1 MWETLNFCLQVHEPD
16 PILRSQSQLSFE
28 GFARYLMD
36 SSNDAVGK
44 GECESLD
51 KPLSQYYI
59 ATSHNTYLS
68 GHQLKGQSSVELYRE
83 VKILIQVCFCSC
95 FLSDSQ
101 WNSTT
106 LLVLMVSVQQS
117 GTEQICFCRILTNS
131 SRVGERYKKLV
142 GAVLLTLIWSS
153 SLWKPH
159 FCRGDSNPLAPLVA
173 PALSGNFC

>member
-1 MWETLNFCLQVHEPD
+1 MQVHEPD

-36 SSNDAVGK
+36 SSNNAVGK

-83 VKILIQVCFCSC
+83 VKILI
-95 FLSDSQ
+95 
-101 WNSTT
+101 
-106 LLVLMVSVQQS
+106 
-117 GTEQICFCRILTNS
+117 
-131 SRVGERYKKLV
+131 
-142 GAVLLTLIWSS
+142 
-153 SLWKPH
+153 
-159 FCRGDSNPLAPLVA
+159 SNLFKSHSNQNGLQR
-173 PALSGNFC
+173 LH